1 MEEGR
6 NRGPGGRP
14 TNYRPEYCER
24 VIEMG
29 RHGFSVAQMASQLGT
44 SKQTLLRWVDANPE
58 FRDAMEIAR
67 SHSQAWW
74 EAMGQANLVMPKDS
88 GTFQGSVW
96 SRSMAARFPDDWR
109 ENKGV
114 ELTGANGGPIETKS
128 TVTMTPEEAYKRMLG

>member
-1 MEEGR
+1 MSDQKPR
-6 NRGPGGRP
+6 PPGRP
-14 TNYRPEYCER
+14 TDYRPEYCER

-29 RHGFSVAQMASQLGT
+29 REGFSVAQMASQLDT
-44 SKQTLLRWVDANPE
+44 SKQTLLRWVDANPD

-114 ELTGANGGPIETKS
+114 EIAGPGGGPVQQVTRIELIPMQAK
-128 TVTMTPEEAYKRMLG
+128 ERDDE